1 MSELFAS
8 VHILDVPYHAD
19 RAYDYFVPPELRA
32 DLSVGT
38 LVCVPYGTANRKVP
52 AVVTELHD
60 ECAFENVKPVFSL
73 LTSGAAL
80 NEEML
85 SLCEFLKEHTLC
97 TIGDAVRAAVPPA
110 AISKTTEYYSAIRPE
125 DTQEKLSRLGDK
137 AAFVYSFIAARDKV
151 SLARLRTER
160 RAV

>member
-38 LVCVPYGTANRKVP
+38 LVCVPYGNANRKVT
-52 AVVTELHD
+52 AVVTGVREQCD
-60 ECAFENVKPVFSL
+60 FENVKPVFSL
-73 LTSGAAL
+73 LSSGAAL

-85 SLCEFLKEHTLC
+85 ALVKSL
-97 TIGDAVRAAVPPA
+97 
-110 AISKTTEYYSAIRPE
+110 
-125 DTQEKLSRLGDK
+125 
-137 AAFVYSFIAARDKV
+137 
-151 SLARLRTER
+151 
-160 RAV
+160 

>member
-52 AVVTELHD
+52 AVVTELHG

-85 SLCEFLKEHTLC
+85 SLCAFLKEHTLC

-110 AISKTTEYYSAIRPE
+110 AISKTTEYLLKTITFPHSPQVFPQGFST
-125 DTQEKLSRLGDK
+125 DTHACGYTFRL
-137 AAFVYSFIAARDKV
+137 
-151 SLARLRTER
+151 T
-160 RAV
+160 